1 MVFLA
6 EAGAYKEEDS
16 KSSKSIYSQLFI
28 LFSCVGGRG
37 GGLATCT
44 EEDLFVLGLTQ
55 CLGRDLGECRC
66 WRAGGES
73 ESHESE
79 DEVCGDLW
87 CLRGFLFFGLGGL
100 LERSEPDETS
110 KELSD
115 GLHLEADFEAGF
127 ERGFF
132 ATGLGE

>member
-1 MVFLA
+1 M
-6 EAGAYKEEDS
+6 
-16 KSSKSIYSQLFI
+16 
-28 LFSCVGGRG
+28 GGRG
-37 GGLATCT
+37 GGLATGT
-44 EEDLFVLGLTQ
+44 EEDLFVLELTR

-66 WRAGGES
+66 LRTGGAS
-73 ESHESE
+73 GSDQSE

-100 LERSEPDETS
+100 LERSEPDGTS

-115 GLHLEADFEAGF
+115 GLRLEADFEAGF